1 MGNFKQGDVFG
12 GRYVLTQKLGLGG
25 FSEVWKAEDQMTE
38 GTVVA
43 VKIYAPE
50 KGLDDPGL
58 KQFRR
63 EYALTQPLNHPNLL
77 KASYFDIADGSP
89 FLVMQYCSQG
99 SLNARLM
106 EQGTIAENDIAR
118 ITFQIGGALA
128 YLHNKGIL
136 HQDIKPD
143 NILIDDDGNFLLTDF
158 GISSRLRSTLRKAT
172 TSSGAL
178 TVAYAPPERFDQ
190 MPRNTEASD
199 VFSFGVMLYELC
211 DGDVPWMGSGGIT
224 LLSGS
229 KVPMVS
235 EKYSEGL
242 RKIIKACMVRDMS
255 LRPTPEQLADS
266 ARQYLATGNWDTSF
280 VKEEPVQDGNE
291 PAFATGRKTEML
303 SDVETPQQPDP
314 APMPNA
320 GGVAPPPH
328 SVPSDVNATRADFS
342 ASETPKKKSKLG
354 LVIALIAILVLG
366 GGGFFAYCYMQQAE
380 LQAKFDEAYNKGKKL
395 ADEEKLAE
403 ARLAYEEA
411 LGFIPDEPNVTKSL
425 ADLQDKLQKKFD
437 EFYEKGNT
445 HFAKQEYK
453 SAVAPFETALTY
465 IPDDDSA
472 SKYLSLSKYFMAID
486 SGDVFMG
493 SKDFESARKYYEQA
507 LTLQPGDEVA
517 QNKFDE
523 ADRQEK
529 AIKLA
534 VVNEKLLEAVKNS
547 DLAATKSALGEGAD
561 PNAHDKGNTP
571 AILWAVKSGQL
582 DLVKEL
588 VGKGAK
594 CDDKSGVIWNGGAS
608 IGHPAVAAAAYGH
621 LDILKYFVESC
632 NVKPNDQ
639 EYDASTKKNNGWS
652 PLGAAANYG
661 KLSEVKYMVSKG
673 ADVNIQQGGNKETP
687 LIQACAAGHYD
698 VVKYLLDNK
707 ANYNLVTAKGKD
719 AYEVSKS
726 SNIKKLLRD
735 YGMAKFNYVDDFDS
749 YANSI
754 FFKDH
759 AYAYDDQTKYAYIKN
774 GKMTIRLNDD
784 VGYSFYEVFD
794 ELDLTED
801 WTVEAKLTKDAG
813 NDRYGLIF
821 AGVNN
826 DDSYRV
832 LLDPEDGEFAVKRLV
847 NNQWR
852 TVIDYT
858 YSSALK
864 KGSGT
869 NVVKVEKTGDYISV
883 YINGTKVLNRE
894 RLTSFPGRAFG
905 IYIQTVRNQVTAEY
919 FKLSGSRR

>member
-106 EQGTIAENDIAR
+106 ELGTIEEKDIAR

-190 MPRNTEASD
+190 VPRNTEASD

-229 KVPMVS
+229 KVPMVA
-235 EKYSEGL
+235 EKYSDGL
-242 RKIIKACMVRDMS
+242 RKLIKACMVRDMA
-255 LRPTPEQLADS
+255 LRPTPAQLADS
-266 ARQYLATGNWDTSF
+266 ARQYMATGTWDTSF
-280 VKEEPVQDGNE
+280 VKEEPVENGNE

-314 APMPNA
+314 TPMPNA
-320 GGVAPPPH
+320 GGAPPPPH
-328 SVPSDVNATRADFS
+328 NVGDANATRADFS
-342 ASETPKKKSKLG
+342 ATEEPKKKSKVG
-354 LVIALIAILVLG
+354 LIIALIAVLVLG
-366 GGGFFAYCYMQQAE
+366 GGGYFGYSYMQQAE
-380 LQAKFDEAYNKGKKL
+380 LQAKFDDAYKKGKT
-395 ADEEKLAE
+395 LAE
-403 ARLAYEEA
+403 AEKLSEARIAFEEA
-411 LGFIPDEPNVTKSL
+411 LELIPDEPNATKSL
-425 ADLQDKLQKKFD
+425 QDLQEKLQAKFD
-437 EFYEKGNT
+437 EFFEKGNT

-453 SAVAPFETALTY
+453 NAIQPFSTALTY
-465 IPDDDSA
+465 IPEDDSA
-472 SKYLSLSKYFMAID
+472 SKYLSLSKYYVALD
-486 SGDVFMG
+486 SGDVYMDG
-493 SKDFESARKYYEQA
+493 KDYENARKYYEQA
-507 LTLQPGDEVA
+507 LSLQPGDEVA
-517 QNKFDE
+517 QNKYDE

-534 VVNEKLLEAVKNS
+534 VVNGKLIDAVKNG
-547 DLAATKSALGEGAD
+547 DVAATKSALDEGAD
-561 PNAHDKGNTP
+561 PNAHDKSNTP
-571 AILWAVKSGQL
+571 AILWAVKGGKL

-608 IGHPAVAAAAYGH
+608 IGHPAVAAAAFGH
-621 LDILKYFVESC
+621 IDILKYFIESC
-632 NVKPNDQ
+632 SVQPNDQ
-639 EYDASTKKNNGWS
+639 EYDSSTKKNNGWS
-652 PLGAAANYG
+652 PLGAAAYYG
-661 KLSEVKYMVSKG
+661 NLEEVKYMVSKG
-673 ADVNIQQGGNKETP
+673 ANINVQQGGNKETP
-687 LIQACAAGHYD
+687 LVQACSQGHYD
-698 VVKYLLDNK
+698 VAKFLLDKK
-707 ANYNLVTAKGKD
+707 ANYDLNTANGKD
-719 AYEVSKS
+719 AYVLAKS
-726 SNIKKLLRD
+726 SSIKKLLRD
-735 YGMAKFNYVDDFDS
+735 YGMAKFKYVDDFDNYS
-749 YANSI
+749 NSI

-759 AYAYDDQTKYAYIKN
+759 AYAYDDATKYAYIKN

-801 WTVEAKLTKDAG
+801 WTVETKITKDSG
-813 NDRYGLIF
+813 DDRYGLIF

-832 LLDPEDGEFAVKRLV
+832 LLDPVDGEFAVKRLV

-858 YSSALK
+858 YTSALK
-864 KGSGT
+864 KGTGSA
-869 NVVKVEKTGDYISV
+869 NVVKVEKNGDNISV
-883 YINGTKVLNRE
+883 YINGTRVVNKE

-905 IYIQTVRNQVTAEY
+905 IYIQTVRNQVTADY